1 MSDAAAILVADD
13 RRENAELVCSLLEM
27 EGFTTFKAFDG
38 GEALEKIRL
47 HLPDLVILDLDMPVL
62 NGYEVCARM
71 KADQATANIPVLML
85 TAWANPAQQVIG
97 LQVGVDDYIAKPFDY
112 QELLG
117 RIRTRLRSKQ
127 EADKLRAAQKTIRE
141 TFARYVSPKVVE
153 RLLADPT
160 QVRLG
165 GAEQTITIVFADL
178 RGYTSLAE
186 ALPPD
191 QLVDVLN
198 GYLTVAAEAML
209 TQEGTISRY
218 AGDLIMSIF
227 NAPLPQPDHVL
238 RAAKAALRLCEEMDS
253 YCAGLPDDLRK
264 EFGVGLVMGEAVV
277 GNIGARDWLNY
288 TAIGDSVN
296 LAQRLEELAG
306 GGEIL
311 MDRDTYQALSEVAR
325 AESRGVT
332 HVRGRSEPVEVYA
345 LLDLT
350 DEEAT

>member
-1 MSDAAAILVADD
+1 MSDAPAILVADD
-13 RRENAELVCSLLEM
+13 RRDNVELVCGLLEM
-27 EGFTTFKAFDG
+27 EGYTAIKAFNG

-71 KADQATANIPVLML
+71 KADQTTANIPVLML
-85 TAWANPAQQVIG
+85 TAWANPAQQVVG
-97 LQVGVDDYIAKPFDY
+97 LQLGVEDYIAKPFDY

-117 RIRTRLRSKQ
+117 RIKTRLRTKQ
-127 EADKLRAAQKTIRE
+127 EADELRAAQKTIRE

-153 RLLADPT
+153 RLLADPN

-165 GAEQTITIVFADL
+165 GTQHTITILFADL

-191 QLVDVLN
+191 QLLDVLN
-198 GYLTVAAEAML
+198 GYLTVAAEAVL
-209 TQEGTISRY
+209 VHEGTISRY

-227 NAPLPQPDHVL
+227 NAPLPQPDHAL
-238 RAAKAALRLCEEMDS
+238 RGARAALKLREEMES
-253 YCAGLPDDLRK
+253 HCAGLPDHLRK
-264 EFGVGLVMGEAVV
+264 EFGVGLVTGEAVV
-277 GNIGARDWLNY
+277 GNIGAREWLNY

-296 LAQRLEELAG
+296 LAQRLEEIAR

-311 MDRDTYQALSEVAR
+311 IDKDTCQALGGAAR
-325 AESRGVT
+325 VESRGIT
-332 HVRGRSEPVEVYA
+332 HLRGRSEPVEVYA
-345 LLDLT
+345 LLGLT
-350 DEEAT
+350 DEENA